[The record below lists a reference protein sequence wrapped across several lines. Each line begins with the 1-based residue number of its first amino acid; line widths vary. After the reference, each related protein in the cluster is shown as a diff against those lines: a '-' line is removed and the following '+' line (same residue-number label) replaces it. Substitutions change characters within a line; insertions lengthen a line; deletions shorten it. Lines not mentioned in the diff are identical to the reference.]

1 MRGRR
6 CKRDARPSDAEV
18 RHLRSKLQ
26 CALQLRRRCSA
37 CSADAGSWSFRCSA
51 RATRARSDVRA
62 RRAGAVRGKAGGGSS
77 PAAGTPLALSP
88 NARREPGSRA
98 CGVPEGCID
107 ARGPPRDGRAV
118 HLGKEMGMGL
128 RVNTNVAAVNA
139 QRNLINTTERLNRSL
154 ERLSSGL
161 RITRAS
167 DDAAGLA
174 ISERFR
180 ADIRSLAQAERNAMD
195 GVSMLQVA
203 EGALHEVSSILIR
216 MRELAIQ
223 ASNGTLG
230 DSEREALDKEFQALI
245 EEIDRIASVTE
256 FNGTKML
263 LSQVEVTFQIGI
275 DNTSN
280 DRISVSGADVT
291 SSGLSLGSLEIK
303 SASNAQASLSA
314 IDDAIKTVSTTR
326 ASFGAAQNRLES
338 AIRSIRVA
346 IENTSAAESR
356 IRDVDVA
363 AETAELTRNQV
374 LQQAGISVLA
384 QANLSTQAA
393 LALLQ

>member
-1 MRGRR
+1 
-6 CKRDARPSDAEV
+6 
-18 RHLRSKLQ
+18 
-26 CALQLRRRCSA
+26 
-37 CSADAGSWSFRCSA
+37 
-51 RATRARSDVRA
+51 
-62 RRAGAVRGKAGGGSS
+62 
-77 PAAGTPLALSP
+77 
-88 NARREPGSRA
+88 
-98 CGVPEGCID
+98 
-107 ARGPPRDGRAV
+107 
-118 HLGKEMGMGL
+118 MGL
-128 RVNTNVAAVNA
+128 RVNTNVASVNA
-139 QRNLINTTERLNRSL
+139 QRNLMNTTDRLNRSL

-180 ADIRSLAQAERNAMD
+180 ADIRSLAQAQRNAND
-195 GVSMLQVA
+195 GVSMLQIA
-203 EGALHEVSSILIR
+203 EGALNETSSILIR

-223 ASNGTLG
+223 SANGTLG
-230 DSEREALDKEFQALI
+230 SEEREALDKEFQALL
-245 EEIDRIASVTE
+245 EEIDRIAQVTE

-263 LSQVEVTFQIGI
+263 AGAVTVTFQIGI
-275 DNTSN
+275 DNTTN
-280 DRISVSGADVT
+280 DRIAVSGSDAT
-291 SSGLSLGSLEIK
+291 ASGLGVGGLSV
-303 SASNAQASLSA
+303 ASQGDAQAALSA
-314 IDDAIKTVSTTR
+314 IDDAITTVSTLR
-326 ASFGAAQNRLES
+326 ADFGAAQNRLES

-374 LQQAGISVLA
+374 LQQAGIAVLA